1 MRKSIL
7 VIVLAMMSLA
17 MNAQTNSV
25 SAYLANYKNFVTS
38 VQKMKSIDN
47 DEYLK
52 LDSMYEALTT
62 QYHDTYKAKMTD
74 DQISTYMKYRTSY
87 KKYLTARRAASLTT
101 NVDTVGH
108 KVTKAVKRTGSK
120 VSGFIKG
127 VFNKK

>member
-1 MRKSIL
+1 
-7 VIVLAMMSLA
+7 MMSLV

>member
-1 MRKSIL
+1 
-7 VIVLAMMSLA
+7 MSLA

-52 LDSMYEALTT
+52 LDSMYEADT

-87 KKYLTARRAASLTT
+87 KKYLTARRRFSH
-101 NVDTVGH
+101 NERGH
-108 KVTKAVKRTGSK
+108 RGSKVTKAVKRLVRK
-120 VSGFIKG
+120 FRVSSRR
-127 VFNKK
+127 V